1 MTEENIN
8 GVYTETLDF
17 LNNSVVDKN
26 KTLTEKYAEQ
36 IDKIQEEFIRRNDK
50 LTELFTNFIEQQN
63 TRSKENKCMKKFLFF
78 IFCFLLLGLTVAIVI
93 VFIKTDFSKVDVP
106 SVVSLFS
113 VGATYFGSVI
123 SILKIMSVYLF
134 PLEEERNTIDM
145 IKTVI
150 DNDAKLEQTLSAHV
164 ERSRYVHLNTLT
176 KYKKMLDEE
185 VISVEEYDEIKKH
198 YLSQLYS
205 YNEDEEP

>member
-1 MTEENIN
+1 MTKSNIN
-8 GVYTETLDF
+8 GIFTETLDF
-17 LNNSVVDKN
+17 LTNSVVDKN
-26 KTLTEKYAEQ
+26 RTLSEEYAEQ
-36 IDKIQEEFIRRNDK
+36 INKIQKEFVKRNDK

-63 TRSKENKCMKKFLFF
+63 IRSKENKCMKKFLFF
-78 IFCFLLLGLTVAIVI
+78 IFCTLLLGLTSAIVI
-93 VFIKTDFSKVDVP
+93 VFVKTDFSNIAVP

-113 VGATYFGSVI
+113 VGATYFGSII

-176 KYKKMLDEE
+176 KYKKLLDEE
-185 VISVEEYDEIKKH
+185 VISAEEYDEIKKR
-198 YLSQLYS
+198 YLSQLYF
-205 YNEDEEP
+205 YNESEES